1 MVILVLPAFNE
12 GEAIVPL
19 LTRVREFVRRRGV
32 EVKVIVVDD
41 GSKDDTA
48 ARAEAFQGLP
58 VEVIRHGVNRGLSA
72 GMRTGLS
79 AAVARCGP
87 DDVIV
92 TMDADDTHI
101 PALMGQMLDRIAE
114 GYNLVIASRYR
125 QDSRMLGLSRWR
137 AFLSMGAGWLFRFTF
152 PIEGVRDYT
161 CGYRAYEAWLLQ
173 EAFARWGDDFIDQP
187 GFSCMV
193 DILLKVSKLRPVVVE
208 VPLLLR
214 YDRKPGLSKMNVRRT
229 ITQTLALMVRR
240 RLSLK
245 LPPLPAT
252 GKTTKIAA

>member
-12 GEAIVPL
+12 GEAIGPL
-19 LTRVREFVRRRGV
+19 LTRVREFVRRKNVDLR
-32 EVKVIVVDD
+32 VIVVDD

-48 ARAEAFQGLP
+48 ARAAAFQGLP
-58 VEVIRHGVNRGLSA
+58 VQVIPHGINRGLSA
-72 GMRTGLS
+72 AMRTGLRAAS
-79 AAVARCGP
+79 AQCAP

-101 PALMGQMLDRIAE
+101 PALMGQMLERIAE

-125 QDSRMLGLSRWR
+125 EDSRMLGLSRWR
-137 AFLSMGAGWLFRFTF
+137 AFLSRMAGLLFRFTF

-173 EAFARWGDDFIDQP
+173 EAFVRWGDEFIDQP

-193 DILLKVSKLRPVVVE
+193 DILLKISKLKPVVVE

-240 RLSLK
+240 RISLK
-245 LPPLPAT
+245 LPPVPSHRAP
-252 GKTTKIAA
+252 GQKAA